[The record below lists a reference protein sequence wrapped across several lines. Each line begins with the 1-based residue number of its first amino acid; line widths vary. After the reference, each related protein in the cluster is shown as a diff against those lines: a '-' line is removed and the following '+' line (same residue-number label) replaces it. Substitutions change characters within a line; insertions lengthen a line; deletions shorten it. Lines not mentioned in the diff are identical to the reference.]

1 MSKRIDIKEL
11 ASNYSSIKELK
22 RFCYIVSIYD
32 KLDTEIALCL
42 LCSERFIIYSS
53 NDITLN
59 KIREYLIFCDDIIKL
74 LEMCINNQM
83 ENELNSI

>member
-1 MSKRIDIKEL
+1 MSKYIDIKKL
-11 ASNYSSIKELK
+11 AKEYSNIKELK

-42 LCSERFIIYSS
+42 LCSERFIIYKS

-59 KIREYLIFCDDIIKL
+59 RIRDYLIICDDIIKL
-74 LEMCINNQM
+74 LEMCINK
-83 ENELNSI
+83 